1 MDNLIKCELR
11 VEMGRVVGGSIR
23 GGGLR
28 HPRAPSTL
36 STPRSP
42 ETLLYLV
49 TGHPGLQISQLLFIE
64 AACVT
69 NLSLQ
74 GDGSDSHKL

>member
-1 MDNLIKCELR
+1 
-11 VEMGRVVGGSIR
+11 MGRVVGGSLR
-23 GGGLR
+23 GSGLR

-36 STPRSP
+36 STPRSL
-42 ETLLYLV
+42 ETLLYLD
-49 TGHPGLQISQLLFIE
+49 TGCPGLQSSCLLCIE

-74 GDGSDSHKL
+74 GDGSDLHTL

>member
-28 HPRAPSTL
+28 HPRAPGTL

-42 ETLLYLV
+42 ETVLYLV
-49 TGHPGLQISQLLFIE
+49 TGRPGLQISRLLFIE

-74 GDGSDSHKL
+74 RGWE